1 MYHTRFSPVSGTMPV
16 SPHTTHRRSRLLYCL
31 ALWSLLCG
39 LSPTVLAGTGD
50 DSVPGREAVAHVL
63 ALAEAPPGVVF
74 EIASRDERAL
84 EWAVPAVRRHAAALR
99 KRFPGLAIAV
109 VTHGREQ
116 FALQRQQSA
125 ASPALHQA
133 VRTLVEDEA
142 VTLHVCETYANRR
155 GISAEDFPDYVNVAA
170 EGPAQVQNYEALG
183 YIRIRLR
190 AR

>member
-1 MYHTRFSPVSGTMPV
+1 MHPARFSPGSGKTPF
-16 SPHTTHRRSRLLYCL
+16 SLHRTHRCARLLYCL

-39 LSPTVLAGTGD
+39 LSPAVLAATGD
-50 DSVPGREAVAHVL
+50 DSVPGREAVARVL
-63 ALAEAPPGVVF
+63 ALAEAPPGIVF
-74 EIASRDERAL
+74 EIAGRDERAL
-84 EWAVPAVRRHAAALR
+84 EWAVPAVRHHAAALH

-116 FALQRQQSA
+116 FALQRQQRA

-155 GISAEDFPDYVNVAA
+155 GVSAEDFPDYVNVAA
-170 EGPAQVQNYEALG
+170 EGPAQVQNYEAIG
-183 YIRIRLR
+183 YLRIRLR